1 MGSAMVC
8 DERLATILMQHFLA
22 DAHAGWAGWARLNF
36 VNKAFA
42 IVFSEYGSKL
52 VDLRNKHMQLL
63 IEAKNREFREKDRQ
77 LWIWMKHCRLR
88 AFIRDYDSDDGEDS
102 EDVGVS
108 EAEPATIVWY

>member
-1 MGSAMVC
+1 
-8 DERLATILMQHFLA
+8 MQHFLA

-42 IVFSEYGSKL
+42 IVFREYGSNL
-52 VDLRNKHMQLL
+52 VDLRNKHMHLL
-63 IEAKNREFREKDRQ
+63 IEVKNRELLEKDRQ
-77 LWIWMKHCRLR
+77 LRLWMNCKYR

-108 EAEPATIVWY
+108 EAEPATIV